1 MPGRSRWAERPE
13 GPERGHLPEPR
24 RRPTRGPPDTRA
36 SATLTPRRSLGISA
50 RGAGGLLR
58 AEADRGASP
67 SPSSP
72 RAGLA
77 PQGPFFGSG
86 RGGVSQSGRGGRAG
100 RAGWVITAPGSG
112 QPGGTGAGRPVGGAP
127 EQPAWH
133 SRPGVGVGW
142 EEKAPPRRPVPH
154 APPPRGCSP
163 GRCAAPGSERRP
175 RAGTRRSGVPFHFTW
190 IRFRSWGHSPAPP
203 NLYIFPYL
211 LCLSL
216 HFSPYLS
223 FFHLLIPFSPPLQS
237 LLFPINLIP
246 LQSLSALEILGVNKR
261 AHPLPPHRVIMTT

>member
-24 RRPTRGPPDTRA
+24 RRPTRGPPDTQA
-36 SATLTPRRSLGISA
+36 SATLSPRRSLGISV

-67 SPSSP
+67 SPSFP

-133 SRPGVGVGW
+133 SRPGVGW
-142 EEKAPPRRPVPH
+142 EEKAPPPRPVPH
-154 APPPRGCSP
+154 APHPVAALPAAAQPVGQSAARVLGRAGLVYLSTSPGLGFGAGATAPRLPISTSFLIFSVSPYTSLFISPSSFTSLFPSLLPSNHSCSP
-163 GRCAAPGSERRP
+163 S
-175 RAGTRRSGVPFHFTW
+175 TSFLY
-190 IRFRSWGHSPAPP
+190 
-203 NLYIFPYL
+203 NLYL
-211 LCLSL
+211 HLKSL
-216 HFSPYLS
+216 
-223 FFHLLIPFSPPLQS
+223 
-237 LLFPINLIP
+237 
-246 LQSLSALEILGVNKR
+246 V
-261 AHPLPPHRVIMTT
+261 

>member
-24 RRPTRGPPDTRA
+24 PRPTRGPPDTQA
-36 SATLTPRRSLGISA
+36 SATLGPRRSLGISA

-127 EQPAWH
+127 EQPSWH
-133 SRPGVGVGW
+133 SRPGVGW
-142 EEKAPPRRPVPH
+142 EER
-154 APPPRGCSP
+154 APPPPQGPAPTPPPPPTVAALPASAQPLGQSAARVLGRAGLVYLSTSP
-163 GRCAAPGSERRP
+163 GLGFGAGATAPRLP
-175 RAGTRRSGVPFHFTW
+175 
-190 IRFRSWGHSPAPP
+190 I
-203 NLYIFPYL
+203 YIFSYL

-216 HFSPYLS
+216 HLSPYLS
-223 FFHLLIPFSPPLQS
+223 FFFHLLIPFPPPLQS
-237 LLFPINLIP
+237 LFSPINLIP
-246 LQSLSALEILGVNKR
+246 LQSLSALEVLGVNK
-261 AHPLPPHRVIMTT
+261 